1 LISKKLAGS
10 DLEEEEK
17 ANFLRQNID
26 PKDLTQETVADVCAI
41 TKSATSLIVELC
53 GADGRR
59 LEFDEKTFSI
69 HTKDSSQLSTWSVSN
84 FPLCG
89 SVLLAK
95 VYLDP
100 NELVGVLRD
109 QRRRLSQEACGEA
122 DPNLSSPIVVQ
133 PAYEAEAELDT
144 HGRRLP
150 AEAEPATHGRRLAG
164 APQGGAGYTFALP
177 GNQAYNILPGNLYLP
192 AQNSGYTVTYQKSR
206 RLKIET
212 SDEDNLKKDAK
223 KRLLGAK
230 KRRLPNTTGQ
240 GISAPRPGGYAFT
253 LPANQKI
260 VINPGNLQ
268 LPGNAEGYSI
278 IYANSS

>member
-1 LISKKLAGS
+1 MDPFAEAANNRRVVTAMRDMAKIQVAVKARSSPDFLIVARTDADAATLLS
-10 DLEEEEK
+10 
-17 ANFLRQNID
+17 QNID

-164 APQGGAGYTFALP
+164 GGIRARPVADVGHHHPVVKFALP
-177 GNQAYNILPGNLYLP
+177 LLRQGSSQAT
-192 AQNSGYTVTYQKSR
+192 Q
-206 RLKIET
+206 
-212 SDEDNLKKDAK
+212 
-223 KRLLGAK
+223 LG
-230 KRRLPNTTGQ
+230 PV
-240 GISAPRPGGYAFT
+240 RP
-253 LPANQKI
+253 LVQ
-260 VINPGNLQ
+260 
-268 LPGNAEGYSI
+268 
-278 IYANSS
+278 